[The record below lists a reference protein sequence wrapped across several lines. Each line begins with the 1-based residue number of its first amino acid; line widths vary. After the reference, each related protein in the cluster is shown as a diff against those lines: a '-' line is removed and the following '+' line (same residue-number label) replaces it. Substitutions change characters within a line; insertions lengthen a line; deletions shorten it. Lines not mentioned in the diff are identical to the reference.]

1 MDHVKKSFIGLVAG
15 INGGIATVYVGQP
28 LDTIKVK
35 MQAFP
40 EVYSDAWK
48 CFKVTLKKDG
58 IVRGLYAGTVPALVA
73 NIAENAV
80 LFCALPPS
88 QHLVGVLCG
97 KQPHEHLTNLQ
108 HAFAGSLAAFWSSL
122 TICPTE
128 LVKCKV
134 QSIRE
139 MTELGQL
146 QIKPKE
152 TGPWSVTRMI
162 FREEGLVGFT
172 RGLSATFA
180 REVPGYF
187 FFFGGY
193 ETCRSLFARHRGNRD
208 HLNTA
213 EVAVCGG
220 VGGCM
225 LWTAIFPFD
234 VIKSRM
240 QIGHVEAAV
249 PVSSTPGLS
258 AKIPVTGETNV
269 YASLHQSAPA
279 VKPPS
284 FFHLLFR
291 IARHEGNFHT
301 CLAASTW
308 LIMVGYPGLVGI
320 LSSST
325 MKSRCRKEVSVP
337 SIVDSDPPFCGHF
350 RPVEP

>member
-1 MDHVKKSFIGLVAG
+1 FTWKPGSVPVFSICEMDHVKKSFIGLVAG

-40 EVYSDAWK
+40 EVYSDAWN

-122 TICPTE
+122 TLCPTE

-146 QIKPKE
+146 QIKPSE
-152 TGPWSVTRMI
+152 TGPWSVTRTI
-162 FREEGLVGFT
+162 FKEEGLAGFT

-180 REVPGYF
+180 REMPGYF

-208 HLNTA
+208 HLSTA

-234 VIKSRM
+234 VVKSRM

-249 PVSSTPGLS
+249 PASLTPGLS
-258 AKIPVTGETNV
+258 AKNTVNGKTNIC
-269 YASLHQSAPA
+269 ASLHQTVPA
-279 VKPPS
+279 AKPPS
-284 FFHLLFR
+284 FFHLLFT
-291 IARHEGNFHT
+291 ITRHEGISALYRGLGPTLLRTFP
-301 CLAASTW
+301 ASGALFVAVEWT
-308 LIMVGYPGLVGI
+308 
-320 LSSST
+320 
-325 MKSRCRKEVSVP
+325 RK
-337 SIVDSDPPFCGHF
+337 FGHW
-350 RPVEP
+350 VLD